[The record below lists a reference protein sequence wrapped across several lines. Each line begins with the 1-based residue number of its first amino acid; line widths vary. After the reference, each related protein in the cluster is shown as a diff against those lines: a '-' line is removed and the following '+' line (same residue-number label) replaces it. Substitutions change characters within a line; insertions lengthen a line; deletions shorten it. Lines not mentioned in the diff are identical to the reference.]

1 MCEVDSRP
9 VHGQKGAE
17 WVQTLIQRRIER
29 GGIVRRGGRSDESR
43 GRQPKWPAS
52 HGRKG
57 QAAHAVRI
65 GCDNYAKGNATGAF
79 DMSVIN
85 MFIVL
90 LTSNIF
96 KFFRLFWI
104 LLFRLYCT
112 MVYTQRLTPGKAAYT
127 VQRNVVK
134 RTVESTSPGE
144 TQHTARRTL
153 VPKKCTQ
160 RWDHN
165 ATLSSREVP

>member
-52 HGRKG
+52 HHAWP
-57 QAAHAVRI
+57 QAGKAHAVRI
-65 GCDNYAKGNATGAF
+65 GCDMRKATGAF

-85 MFIVL
+85 MFL
-90 LTSNIF
+90 LTFILALIF
-96 KFFRLFWI
+96 GFCFPSIPRDLH
-104 LLFRLYCT
+104 R
-112 MVYTQRLTPGKAAYT
+112 KAA
-127 VQRNVVK
+127 RRCPPH
-134 RTVESTSPGE
+134 RTVVRYFTRSARRD
-144 TQHTARRTL
+144 TARRTRHSCQKSASQRN
-153 VPKKCTQ
+153 VATTTQ
-160 RWDHN
+160 
-165 ATLSSREVP
+165 LSRLERYHRFEVDDVRC

>member
-43 GRQPKWPAS
+43 GRQPKCKWPAS

-65 GCDNYAKGNATGAF
+65 GCDMRKATGAF

-85 MFIVL
+85 MF
-90 LTSNIF
+90 
-96 KFFRLFWI
+96 
-104 LLFRLYCT
+104 C
-112 MVYTQRLTPGKAAYT
+112 
-127 VQRNVVK
+127 
-134 RTVESTSPGE
+134 
-144 TQHTARRTL
+144 
-153 VPKKCTQ
+153 
-160 RWDHN
+160 
-165 ATLSSREVP
+165 